1 MNVLIDGV
9 FFQLA
14 NTGIARVWRSVLPQ
28 LAKLPDLTITMLDR
42 GNCPDIDGIR
52 KAQFPSYKDKHNTAD
67 SQLIQRMCAEFS
79 ADVFI
84 STYYTTPL
92 TTPSV
97 AVLYDMI
104 PERMGFELD
113 MRAWQEK
120 ELCIAHARRHL
131 CISGQTRAD
140 LLEFYPELDPA
151 NVLVAPCG
159 VDSLVF
165 QPRSAA
171 EQAAFRTR
179 HGLRRP
185 YLLVVGSRTQNKGYK
200 NTKLLFQALSTLPD
214 FDRDILC
221 VGGEPELEDWIVE
234 MTPAHVSIRQ
244 AELSDIE
251 LSVAYSG
258 AEALVYPS
266 LYEGFGMPVIEAMAC
281 GCPVITTALGS
292 LAEVAGPAALLIDG
306 YSVGAMRDAL
316 IAVQA
321 ENISAQLS
329 ERGLSHA
336 KLFRWSAFSQALA
349 SAIRVVV
356 GEASSG
362 RYEQFYGRWS
372 ALRTL
377 QGDVDALI

>member
-1 MNVLIDGV
+1 MVAGYVLPTPGCGMNVLIDGV

-165 QPRSAA
+165 QPRRRGGAGRLSDAPRPCADPTFSWSARGHRTRVTRTRSCCSRRSPPCRTSTVISCVSAA
-171 EQAAFRTR
+171 NRNSKT
-179 HGLRRP
+179 
-185 YLLVVGSRTQNKGYK
+185 GSSR
-200 NTKLLFQALSTLPD
+200 
-214 FDRDILC
+214 
-221 VGGEPELEDWIVE
+221 
-234 MTPAHVSIRQ
+234 
-244 AELSDIE
+244 
-251 LSVAYSG
+251 
-258 AEALVYPS
+258 
-266 LYEGFGMPVIEAMAC
+266 
-281 GCPVITTALGS
+281 
-292 LAEVAGPAALLIDG
+292 
-306 YSVGAMRDAL
+306 
-316 IAVQA
+316 
-321 ENISAQLS
+321 
-329 ERGLSHA
+329 
-336 KLFRWSAFSQALA
+336 
-349 SAIRVVV
+349 
-356 GEASSG
+356 
-362 RYEQFYGRWS
+362 
-372 ALRTL
+372 
-377 QGDVDALI
+377 